1 MKRIAVVIPALNE
14 EKGIAKVI
22 RDFAAELP
30 GVPIYVF
37 DNESTDRTVEEATAA
52 GAIVLRER
60 RRGKGYVVQSMFRE
74 VEADVYV
81 MVDGDDTY
89 PAASVHELL
98 EPVLNDTA
106 DMTVGARLAAQ
117 GSHMSFSHLAA
128 NRFFL
133 GLVNLFLRTR
143 LSDLLSGYRV
153 MNRRLVKCVP
163 VFVGGFEIE
172 TELTIKA
179 VQRGYRIVELPT
191 PLKPRAAGSSSK
203 IRAIHDGLR
212 ILMAILALMRDYK
225 PLTVFGGVGILLC
238 VLGALVGTVVLSGY
252 ADFSRPATALTA
264 AFAAASAV
272 AGILSFGIGA
282 TLHTINHR
290 VAELEYLLSLK
301 DHVADRTGERI
312 VSDEPHRTENEPVGP
327 TARNES

>member
-37 DNESTDRTVEEATAA
+37 DNDSTDRTAEEAAAA

-89 PAASVHELL
+89 PAECVHELL
-98 EPVLNDTA
+98 EPVLNDSA

-117 GSHMSFSHLAA
+117 GTHMSLSHRLG

-133 GLVNLFLRTR
+133 GLVNLFLRSH

-191 PLKPRAAGSSSK
+191 PLKPRAQGSSSK

-212 ILMAILALMRDYK
+212 ILMAILALIRDYK
-225 PLTVFGGVGILLC
+225 PLTVFGGAGIVLC
-238 VLGALVGTVVLSGY
+238 ALGGLGGSAILGGY
-252 ADFSRPATALTA
+252 ADISRPGTALIA
-264 AFAAASAV
+264 AFAAAAVV

-301 DHVADRTGERI
+301 DHLAEKTGER
-312 VSDEPHRTENEPVGP
+312 GP
-327 TARNES
+327 PG